1 MAELEIFTPTGRLD
15 AQAAPAA
22 RQALEALAAGGAR
35 RIVVD
40 LAGVTFLD
48 SSGLGALV
56 AGLKAARARGA
67 ELRLAAPGA
76 QVRELLRL
84 TALERVF
91 PIFESVEAAA
101 T

>member
-1 MAELEIFTPTGRLD
+1 MAELETYAPTGRLD

-22 RQALEALAAGGAR
+22 RQALEALAAAGGR

-67 ELRLAAPGA
+67 ELRLAAPGP